1 MAPIL
6 FPNEKDSL
14 KKMQNEIL
22 KEKSYIGGNKASIQK
37 KIKHNYF
44 KHIVNYPRVMHR
56 DDINSK
62 LISEEAI

>member
-37 KIKHNYF
+37 KKNIIILN
-44 KHIVNYPRVMHR
+44 I
-56 DDINSK
+56 
-62 LISEEAI
+62 